1 MATRYPP
8 TGHRAHRSRPNHLC
22 AGCRPSKRRR
32 GDSGWG
38 GRARAAGAIRIVAR
52 ASGKR
57 PSASGA
63 NLSRSSGRPGHRD
76 HAVGRNEY
84 WPSRW
89 HLIDRHRGDRVSRG
103 QWAVFST
110 ERSAAGNCPGRR
122 VPRSSVCGGAPGRSP
137 GHRQRNGPTSLRRFS
152 SASHRYCRGYY
163 RAVRERPRAG
173 HRFANSGR
181 GSGRGA
187 RAVTAVLELRSVGKT
202 YPPPTAVTA
211 LAKVDL
217 TVGLGETVSI
227 TGPSG
232 SGKSTLLNVLGTLER
247 PSTGTVR
254 IGGTDT
260 STIPDRQL
268 SGLRA
273 WRIGFVF
280 QEFHLLEHLTVLD
293 NVATG
298 LIYRGLSVRS
308 RRDAA
313 ASALRRVG
321 LGSRVTHRPSR
332 LSGGERQ
339 RAAIARAIAG
349 EPQIILADE
358 PTGNLDSAT
367 GAEIIRLIAG
377 LAGPRTTVIV
387 ITHDIAVAAVMRR
400 AVRLHDGRIV

>member
-1 MATRYPP
+1 M
-8 TGHRAHRSRPNHLC
+8 
-22 AGCRPSKRRR
+22 
-32 GDSGWG
+32 
-38 GRARAAGAIRIVAR
+38 
-52 ASGKR
+52 
-57 PSASGA
+57 
-63 NLSRSSGRPGHRD
+63 
-76 HAVGRNEY
+76 
-84 WPSRW
+84 
-89 HLIDRHRGDRVSRG
+89 
-103 QWAVFST
+103 
-110 ERSAAGNCPGRR
+110 
-122 VPRSSVCGGAPGRSP
+122 
-137 GHRQRNGPTSLRRFS
+137 
-152 SASHRYCRGYY
+152 
-163 RAVRERPRAG
+163 
-173 HRFANSGR
+173 
-181 GSGRGA
+181 
-187 RAVTAVLELRSVGKT
+187 TAVLELRSVGKT
-202 YPPPTAVTA
+202 YPPPTTVTA
-211 LAKVDL
+211 LANVDL

-298 LIYRGLSVRS
+298 LIYRGLSMRS

-339 RAAIARAIAG
+339 RVAIARAIAG

-387 ITHDIAVAAVMRR
+387 ITHDIAVAAAMRR
-400 AVRLHDGRIV
+400 DVRLHDGRIVRDTRTD

>member
-1 MATRYPP
+1 M
-8 TGHRAHRSRPNHLC
+8 
-22 AGCRPSKRRR
+22 
-32 GDSGWG
+32 
-38 GRARAAGAIRIVAR
+38 I
-52 ASGKR
+52 
-57 PSASGA
+57 
-63 NLSRSSGRPGHRD
+63 
-76 HAVGRNEY
+76 
-84 WPSRW
+84 
-89 HLIDRHRGDRVSRG
+89 
-103 QWAVFST
+103 
-110 ERSAAGNCPGRR
+110 
-122 VPRSSVCGGAPGRSP
+122 
-137 GHRQRNGPTSLRRFS
+137 
-152 SASHRYCRGYY
+152 
-163 RAVRERPRAG
+163 
-173 HRFANSGR
+173 
-181 GSGRGA
+181 
-187 RAVTAVLELRSVGKT
+187 AVLELRSVGKT

-211 LAKVDL
+211 LANVDL

-308 RRDAA
+308 RRDTA

-400 AVRLHDGRIV
+400 DVRLHDGRIVRDTRTD

>member
-1 MATRYPP
+1 M
-8 TGHRAHRSRPNHLC
+8 
-22 AGCRPSKRRR
+22 
-32 GDSGWG
+32 
-38 GRARAAGAIRIVAR
+38 
-52 ASGKR
+52 
-57 PSASGA
+57 
-63 NLSRSSGRPGHRD
+63 
-76 HAVGRNEY
+76 
-84 WPSRW
+84 
-89 HLIDRHRGDRVSRG
+89 
-103 QWAVFST
+103 
-110 ERSAAGNCPGRR
+110 
-122 VPRSSVCGGAPGRSP
+122 
-137 GHRQRNGPTSLRRFS
+137 
-152 SASHRYCRGYY
+152 
-163 RAVRERPRAG
+163 
-173 HRFANSGR
+173 
-181 GSGRGA
+181 
-187 RAVTAVLELRSVGKT
+187 TAVLELRSVGKT

-308 RRDAA
+308 RRDTA

-400 AVRLHDGRIV
+400 DVRLHDGRIVRDTRTD

>member
-1 MATRYPP
+1 M
-8 TGHRAHRSRPNHLC
+8 
-22 AGCRPSKRRR
+22 
-32 GDSGWG
+32 
-38 GRARAAGAIRIVAR
+38 
-52 ASGKR
+52 
-57 PSASGA
+57 
-63 NLSRSSGRPGHRD
+63 
-76 HAVGRNEY
+76 
-84 WPSRW
+84 
-89 HLIDRHRGDRVSRG
+89 
-103 QWAVFST
+103 
-110 ERSAAGNCPGRR
+110 
-122 VPRSSVCGGAPGRSP
+122 
-137 GHRQRNGPTSLRRFS
+137 
-152 SASHRYCRGYY
+152 
-163 RAVRERPRAG
+163 
-173 HRFANSGR
+173 
-181 GSGRGA
+181 
-187 RAVTAVLELRSVGKT
+187 TAVLELRSVGKT

-211 LAKVDL
+211 LANVDL
-217 TVGLGETVSI
+217 TVDLGETVSI

-247 PSTGTVR
+247 PSRGTVR

-260 STIPDRQL
+260 STIPDREL

-308 RRDAA
+308 RREAA

-321 LGSRVTHRPSR
+321 LGLRMTHRPSR

-377 LAGPRTTVIV
+377 LAGPGTTVIV
-387 ITHDIAVAAVMRR
+387 ITHDNAVAAAMCRD
-400 AVRLHDGRIV
+400 VRLHDGRIVRDTGTG

>member
-1 MATRYPP
+1 M
-8 TGHRAHRSRPNHLC
+8 
-22 AGCRPSKRRR
+22 
-32 GDSGWG
+32 
-38 GRARAAGAIRIVAR
+38 
-52 ASGKR
+52 
-57 PSASGA
+57 
-63 NLSRSSGRPGHRD
+63 
-76 HAVGRNEY
+76 
-84 WPSRW
+84 
-89 HLIDRHRGDRVSRG
+89 
-103 QWAVFST
+103 
-110 ERSAAGNCPGRR
+110 
-122 VPRSSVCGGAPGRSP
+122 
-137 GHRQRNGPTSLRRFS
+137 
-152 SASHRYCRGYY
+152 
-163 RAVRERPRAG
+163 
-173 HRFANSGR
+173 
-181 GSGRGA
+181 
-187 RAVTAVLELRSVGKT
+187 TAVLELRSVGKT
-202 YPPPTAVTA
+202 YPPPTAITA
-211 LAKVDL
+211 LANVDL

-232 SGKSTLLNVLGTLER
+232 SGKSTLLNLLGTLER

-260 STIPDRQL
+260 STISDRQL

-308 RRDAA
+308 RREAA

-387 ITHDIAVAAVMRR
+387 ITHDIAVAAAMRR
-400 AVRLHDGRIV
+400 DVRLHDGRIVRDTRTD

>member
-1 MATRYPP
+1 M
-8 TGHRAHRSRPNHLC
+8 
-22 AGCRPSKRRR
+22 
-32 GDSGWG
+32 
-38 GRARAAGAIRIVAR
+38 
-52 ASGKR
+52 
-57 PSASGA
+57 
-63 NLSRSSGRPGHRD
+63 
-76 HAVGRNEY
+76 
-84 WPSRW
+84 
-89 HLIDRHRGDRVSRG
+89 
-103 QWAVFST
+103 
-110 ERSAAGNCPGRR
+110 
-122 VPRSSVCGGAPGRSP
+122 
-137 GHRQRNGPTSLRRFS
+137 
-152 SASHRYCRGYY
+152 
-163 RAVRERPRAG
+163 
-173 HRFANSGR
+173 
-181 GSGRGA
+181 
-187 RAVTAVLELRSVGKT
+187 TAVLELRSVGKT
-202 YPPPTAVTA
+202 YPPPTTVTA
-211 LAKVDL
+211 LANVDL

-298 LIYRGLSVRS
+298 LIYRGLSMRS
-308 RRDAA
+308 RRDVA

-339 RAAIARAIAG
+339 RVAIARAIAG

-387 ITHDIAVAAVMRR
+387 ITHDIAVAAAMRR
-400 AVRLHDGRIV
+400 DVRLHDGRIVRDTRTD

>member
-1 MATRYPP
+1 
-8 TGHRAHRSRPNHLC
+8 
-22 AGCRPSKRRR
+22 
-32 GDSGWG
+32 
-38 GRARAAGAIRIVAR
+38 
-52 ASGKR
+52 
-57 PSASGA
+57 
-63 NLSRSSGRPGHRD
+63 
-76 HAVGRNEY
+76 
-84 WPSRW
+84 
-89 HLIDRHRGDRVSRG
+89 
-103 QWAVFST
+103 
-110 ERSAAGNCPGRR
+110 
-122 VPRSSVCGGAPGRSP
+122 
-137 GHRQRNGPTSLRRFS
+137 
-152 SASHRYCRGYY
+152 
-163 RAVRERPRAG
+163 
-173 HRFANSGR
+173 
-181 GSGRGA
+181 
-187 RAVTAVLELRSVGKT
+187 VTAVLELRSVGKT
-202 YPPPTAVTA
+202 YPPPTAITA
-211 LAKVDL
+211 LANVDL

-260 STIPDRQL
+260 STISDRQL

-400 AVRLHDGRIV
+400 DVRLHDGRIVRDTRTD

>member
-1 MATRYPP
+1 M
-8 TGHRAHRSRPNHLC
+8 
-22 AGCRPSKRRR
+22 
-32 GDSGWG
+32 
-38 GRARAAGAIRIVAR
+38 
-52 ASGKR
+52 
-57 PSASGA
+57 
-63 NLSRSSGRPGHRD
+63 
-76 HAVGRNEY
+76 
-84 WPSRW
+84 
-89 HLIDRHRGDRVSRG
+89 
-103 QWAVFST
+103 
-110 ERSAAGNCPGRR
+110 
-122 VPRSSVCGGAPGRSP
+122 
-137 GHRQRNGPTSLRRFS
+137 
-152 SASHRYCRGYY
+152 
-163 RAVRERPRAG
+163 
-173 HRFANSGR
+173 
-181 GSGRGA
+181 
-187 RAVTAVLELRSVGKT
+187 TAVLELRSVGKT
-202 YPPPTAVTA
+202 YPPPTTVTA
-211 LAKVDL
+211 LANVDL

-321 LGSRVTHRPSR
+321 LGPRMTHRPSR

-387 ITHDIAVAAVMRR
+387 ITHDIAVAAAMRR
-400 AVRLHDGRIV
+400 EVRLHDGRIVRDTRTD

>member
-1 MATRYPP
+1 
-8 TGHRAHRSRPNHLC
+8 
-22 AGCRPSKRRR
+22 
-32 GDSGWG
+32 
-38 GRARAAGAIRIVAR
+38 
-52 ASGKR
+52 
-57 PSASGA
+57 
-63 NLSRSSGRPGHRD
+63 
-76 HAVGRNEY
+76 
-84 WPSRW
+84 
-89 HLIDRHRGDRVSRG
+89 
-103 QWAVFST
+103 
-110 ERSAAGNCPGRR
+110 
-122 VPRSSVCGGAPGRSP
+122 
-137 GHRQRNGPTSLRRFS
+137 
-152 SASHRYCRGYY
+152 
-163 RAVRERPRAG
+163 
-173 HRFANSGR
+173 
-181 GSGRGA
+181 
-187 RAVTAVLELRSVGKT
+187 VTAVLELRSVGKT
-202 YPPPTAVTA
+202 YPPPTPVTA

-227 TGPSG
+227 TVPSG

-298 LIYRGLSVRS
+298 LIYRGLSLRS

-387 ITHDIAVAAVMRR
+387 ITHDIAVAAAMRR
-400 AVRLHDGRIV
+400 DVRLHDGRIVRDTRTD

>member
-1 MATRYPP
+1 
-8 TGHRAHRSRPNHLC
+8 
-22 AGCRPSKRRR
+22 
-32 GDSGWG
+32 
-38 GRARAAGAIRIVAR
+38 
-52 ASGKR
+52 
-57 PSASGA
+57 
-63 NLSRSSGRPGHRD
+63 
-76 HAVGRNEY
+76 
-84 WPSRW
+84 
-89 HLIDRHRGDRVSRG
+89 
-103 QWAVFST
+103 
-110 ERSAAGNCPGRR
+110 
-122 VPRSSVCGGAPGRSP
+122 
-137 GHRQRNGPTSLRRFS
+137 
-152 SASHRYCRGYY
+152 
-163 RAVRERPRAG
+163 
-173 HRFANSGR
+173 
-181 GSGRGA
+181 
-187 RAVTAVLELRSVGKT
+187 VTAVLELRSVGKT

-298 LIYRGLSVRS
+298 LIYRGLSLRS

-400 AVRLHDGRIV
+400 DVRLHDGRIVRDTRTD

>member
-1 MATRYPP
+1 M
-8 TGHRAHRSRPNHLC
+8 
-22 AGCRPSKRRR
+22 
-32 GDSGWG
+32 
-38 GRARAAGAIRIVAR
+38 
-52 ASGKR
+52 
-57 PSASGA
+57 
-63 NLSRSSGRPGHRD
+63 
-76 HAVGRNEY
+76 
-84 WPSRW
+84 
-89 HLIDRHRGDRVSRG
+89 
-103 QWAVFST
+103 
-110 ERSAAGNCPGRR
+110 
-122 VPRSSVCGGAPGRSP
+122 
-137 GHRQRNGPTSLRRFS
+137 
-152 SASHRYCRGYY
+152 
-163 RAVRERPRAG
+163 
-173 HRFANSGR
+173 
-181 GSGRGA
+181 
-187 RAVTAVLELRSVGKT
+187 TAVLELRSVGKT
-202 YPPPTAVTA
+202 YPPPTTVTA
-211 LAKVDL
+211 LANVDL

-321 LGSRVTHRPSR
+321 LESRVTHRPSR

-339 RAAIARAIAG
+339 RAAIPFTFELPARAIAG

-377 LAGPRTTVIV
+377 LAGPCTTVIV
-387 ITHDIAVAAVMRR
+387 ITHDIAVAAAMRR
-400 AVRLHDGRIV
+400 DVRLHDGRIVGDTRTD

>member
-1 MATRYPP
+1 
-8 TGHRAHRSRPNHLC
+8 
-22 AGCRPSKRRR
+22 
-32 GDSGWG
+32 
-38 GRARAAGAIRIVAR
+38 
-52 ASGKR
+52 
-57 PSASGA
+57 
-63 NLSRSSGRPGHRD
+63 
-76 HAVGRNEY
+76 
-84 WPSRW
+84 
-89 HLIDRHRGDRVSRG
+89 
-103 QWAVFST
+103 
-110 ERSAAGNCPGRR
+110 
-122 VPRSSVCGGAPGRSP
+122 
-137 GHRQRNGPTSLRRFS
+137 
-152 SASHRYCRGYY
+152 
-163 RAVRERPRAG
+163 
-173 HRFANSGR
+173 
-181 GSGRGA
+181 
-187 RAVTAVLELRSVGKT
+187 VTAVLELRSVGKT
-202 YPPPTAVTA
+202 YPPPTTVTA

-260 STIPDRQL
+260 STISDRQL

-321 LGSRVTHRPSR
+321 LESRVTHRPSR

-400 AVRLHDGRIV
+400 DVRLHDGRIVRDTRTD